1 MIVQI
6 PVVCGADEFCQRCR
20 RGGMSGD
27 LKHCPVLQLGESV
40 NKTISM
46 ALFYGYKNPQ
56 QYPNALVCSVHGI
69 YLVAAL

>member
-1 MIVQI
+1 
-6 PVVCGADEFCQRCR
+6 
-20 RGGMSGD
+20 MSGD